1 MSLSDKLKSAQNEIL
16 NQSCVLGK
24 LLSGTE
30 LSASDKQNLSNILNI
45 PLDSPTRIPNA
56 ELGRI
61 LREEG
66 YDISNSS
73 IDRHRRGD
81 CRCRE
86 SK

>member
-1 MSLSDKLKSAQNEIL
+1 MSLSDKLKSAQSEAI
-16 NQSCVLGK
+16 NQVCVLGK
-24 LLSGTE
+24 LLSGNK
-30 LSASDKQNLSNILNI
+30 LSNSDKQNLINILDI
-45 PLDSPTRIPNA
+45 PLDSPSRVPNA